1 MKNKNE
7 FKKIEKI
14 LYDYKYID
22 NKLDVYKFKLD
33 HIKNDV
39 NISSID
45 YSKDKISSTNAFNS
59 TVENAMLDRE
69 SNIAALEEKIKELEY
84 NKQLIDKSLTVLEDT
99 ELKLVKLR
107 YFSKDKMTWIAIGH
121 ELGFDKDYCMK
132 LRNKIINKLM
142 DLISFQCIF

>member
-22 NKLDVYKFKLD
+22 NKLDVFRFKLE

-39 NISSID
+39 NISSVD

-142 DLISFQCIF
+142 DLISF

>member
-22 NKLDVYKFKLD
+22 NKLDVFRFKLE

-45 YSKDKISSTNAFNS
+45 YSKDKISSTNALSF
-59 TVENAMLDRE
+59 
-69 SNIAALEEKIKELEY
+69 LELMHNYE
-84 NKQLIDKSLTVLEDT
+84 
-99 ELKLVKLR
+99 
-107 YFSKDKMTWIAIGH
+107 FSKFNVHMNHTIVQSEVSSLNKFLPINVDPLKRNLFIDVAKKRQIEMSTYI
-121 ELGFDKDYCMK
+121 ELCKSTINELYYSFDEYPEYSTGKS
-132 LRNKIINKLM
+132 I
-142 DLISFQCIF
+142 

>member
-22 NKLDVYKFKLD
+22 NKLDVYKFKLE

-142 DLISFQCIF
+142 DLISF

>member
-7 FKKIEKI
+7 FKKIENI

-22 NKLDVYKFKLD
+22 NKLDVFRFKLE

-121 ELGFDKDYCMK
+121 ELGFVKDYCMH

-142 DLISFQCIF
+142 DLISF

>member
-22 NKLDVYKFKLD
+22 NKLDVFRFKLE

-69 SNIAALEEKIKELEY
+69 SNITVLEEKIRELEY

-142 DLISFQCIF
+142 DLISF

>member
-69 SNIAALEEKIKELEY
+69 SNIAVLEEKIRELEY

-142 DLISFQCIF
+142 DLISF

>member
-33 HIKNDV
+33 YIKNDV

-142 DLISFQCIF
+142 DLISF

>member
-22 NKLDVYKFKLD
+22 NKLDVFRFKLE

-107 YFSKDKMTWIAIGH
+107 YFSKDKRTWVNIAAEMNMTSDNCIKIRRRII
-121 ELGFDKDYCMK
+121 DKLQSY
-132 LRNKIINKLM
+132 LV
-142 DLISFQCIF
+142 

>member
-22 NKLDVYKFKLD
+22 NKLDVFRFKLE

-69 SNIAALEEKIKELEY
+69 SNIAALEEKIKDSKTT
-84 NKQLIDKSLTVLEDT
+84 NK
-99 ELKLVKLR
+99 
-107 YFSKDKMTWIAIGH
+107 
-121 ELGFDKDYCMK
+121 
-132 LRNKIINKLM
+132 
-142 DLISFQCIF
+142 

>member
-22 NKLDVYKFKLD
+22 NKLDVFRFKLE

-59 TVENAMLDRE
+59 TVENATLDRE

-107 YFSKDKMTWIAIGH
+107 YFSKDKKTWVTIGH

-142 DLISFQCIF
+142 DLISF

>member
-142 DLISFQCIF
+142 DLISF

>member
-1 MKNKNE
+1 MKHKNE

-69 SNIAALEEKIKELEY
+69 SNIAALEEKIRELEY

-142 DLISFQCIF
+142 DLISF

>member
-22 NKLDVYKFKLD
+22 NKLDVFRFKLE

-59 TVENAMLDRE
+59 TVENAMLNRE

-142 DLISFQCIF
+142 DLISF

>member
-22 NKLDVYKFKLD
+22 NKLDVFRFKLE

-69 SNIAALEEKIKELEY
+69 SNIAALEEKIRELEY
-84 NKQLIDKSLTVLEDT
+84 NRQLIDKSLTVLEDT

-142 DLISFQCIF
+142 DLISF

>member
-22 NKLDVYKFKLD
+22 NKLDVFRFKLE

-69 SNIAALEEKIKELEY
+69 SNIAALEEKIRELEY

-132 LRNKIINKLM
+132 LRNKIRNKLM
-142 DLISFQCIF
+142 DLISF

>member
-22 NKLDVYKFKLD
+22 NKLDVYKFKLE
-33 HIKNDV
+33 HLRNDV

-69 SNIAALEEKIKELEY
+69 SNIAVLEEKIRELEY

-142 DLISFQCIF
+142 DLISF

>member
-22 NKLDVYKFKLD
+22 NKLDVFRFKLE

-69 SNIAALEEKIKELEY
+69 SNIAALEEKIRELEY

-121 ELGFDKDYCMK
+121 ELGFDKDYCMH
-132 LRNKIINKLM
+132 LRNKIINKLI
-142 DLISFQCIF
+142 DLISF

>member
-33 HIKNDV
+33 YIKNDV

-69 SNIAALEEKIKELEY
+69 SNIAALEEKIRELEY

-142 DLISFQCIF
+142 DLISF

>member
-22 NKLDVYKFKLD
+22 NKLDVFRFKLE

-39 NISSID
+39 KISSID

-142 DLISFQCIF
+142 DLISF

>member
-22 NKLDVYKFKLD
+22 NKLDVFRFKLE

-69 SNIAALEEKIKELEY
+69 SNIAVLEEKIRELEY

-142 DLISFQCIF
+142 DLISF

>member
-14 LYDYKYID
+14 LSDYKYID
-22 NKLDVYKFKLD
+22 NKLDVFRFKLE

-142 DLISFQCIF
+142 DLISF

>member
-22 NKLDVYKFKLD
+22 NKLDVFRFKLE

-39 NISSID
+39 NISGID

-69 SNIAALEEKIKELEY
+69 SNIAALEEKIRELEY

-142 DLISFQCIF
+142 DLISF

>member
-7 FKKIEKI
+7 FKKIEKF
-14 LYDYKYID
+14 LCDYKYID

-33 HIKNDV
+33 YIKNDV

-142 DLISFQCIF
+142 DLISF

>member
-7 FKKIEKI
+7 FKKIEKF

-142 DLISFQCIF
+142 DLISF

>member
-22 NKLDVYKFKLD
+22 NKLDVFRFKLE

-59 TVENAMLDRE
+59 TVENAMLNRE
-69 SNIAALEEKIKELEY
+69 SNIAALEEKIRELEY

-142 DLISFQCIF
+142 DLISF

>member
-22 NKLDVYKFKLD
+22 NKLDVFRFKLE

-69 SNIAALEEKIKELEY
+69 SNIAALEEKIRELEY
-84 NKQLIDKSLTVLEDT
+84 NKQLIDKSLTILDDI
-99 ELKLVKLR
+99 ELKLVKLK

-142 DLISFQCIF
+142 DLISF

>member
-22 NKLDVYKFKLD
+22 NKLDVFRFKLE

-69 SNIAALEEKIKELEY
+69 SNIAVLEKKIRELEY

-142 DLISFQCIF
+142 DLISF

>member
-22 NKLDVYKFKLD
+22 NKLDVFRFKLE

-45 YSKDKISSTNAFNS
+45 YSKDKISSTNVFNS

-69 SNIAALEEKIKELEY
+69 SNITALEEKIKELEY

-142 DLISFQCIF
+142 DLISF

>member
-7 FKKIEKI
+7 FKKIEKF

-69 SNIAALEEKIKELEY
+69 SNIAALEEKIRELEY

-142 DLISFQCIF
+142 DLISF

>member
-22 NKLDVYKFKLD
+22 NKLDVFRFKLE

-107 YFSKDKMTWIAIGH
+107 YFSKDKMTWITIGH

-142 DLISFQCIF
+142 DLISF

>member
-22 NKLDVYKFKLD
+22 NKLDVYKFKLE

-69 SNIAALEEKIKELEY
+69 SNIAVLEEKIRELEY

-142 DLISFQCIF
+142 DLISF

>member
-69 SNIAALEEKIKELEY
+69 SNIAALEEKIRELEY

-99 ELKLVKLR
+99 VLKLVKLR

-142 DLISFQCIF
+142 DLISF

>member
-69 SNIAALEEKIKELEY
+69 SNITALEEKIKELEY

-142 DLISFQCIF
+142 DLISF

>member
-22 NKLDVYKFKLD
+22 NKLDVYKFKLE

-69 SNIAALEEKIKELEY
+69 SNIAALEEKIRELEY

-142 DLISFQCIF
+142 DLISF

>member
-22 NKLDVYKFKLD
+22 NKLDVFRFKLE

-142 DLISFQCIF
+142 DLISF

>member
-99 ELKLVKLR
+99 VLKLVKLR

-142 DLISFQCIF
+142 DLISF

>member
-22 NKLDVYKFKLD
+22 NKLDVFRFKLE

-69 SNIAALEEKIKELEY
+69 SNIAALEEKIRELEY

-132 LRNKIINKLM
+132 LRNKIINNKLM
-142 DLISFQCIF
+142 DLISF

>member
-22 NKLDVYKFKLD
+22 NKLDVFRFKLE

-69 SNIAALEEKIKELEY
+69 SNITALEEKIKELEY

-142 DLISFQCIF
+142 DLISF

>member
-69 SNIAALEEKIKELEY
+69 SNIAALEEKIRELEY

-142 DLISFQCIF
+142 DLISF